1 VLDDGAGMLDLN
13 DFYYF
18 VHVVDCGGF
27 TAASR
32 TLRIPKSTL
41 SHRIQEL
48 ETSLGVRLL
57 HRTSRRFGMTD
68 VGREFYQHA
77 VAMLEHAEEAE
88 AATRR
93 RLTEPKGTV
102 RFTAAIATAEFAMS
116 EVISDFLARY
126 PLVNLI
132 GCATDD
138 FVDIVGQSYD
148 VAVRAHSGPLPD
160 STLVART
167 LAPAPWYLFAG
178 AGYLDAYG
186 VPQTPKDLAKHPSL
200 FMMRVN
206 VAPEWRL
213 RRAKDAGKEVLLRLA
228 PRLIHSDMVG
238 LKNAAI
244 AGLGIVALPGYVCR
258 ADVRSG
264 ALRRVL
270 PDWIAGDSTLTA
282 LVPHRQGLLPAV
294 RAFVDC
300 LATELPKIVVL

>member
-1 VLDDGAGMLDLN
+1 MLDLN

-18 VHVVDCGGF
+18 VQVVDRGGF

-57 HRTSRRFGMTD
+57 HRTSRRFAMTD

-77 VAMLEHAEEAE
+77 VAMLEHAAE
-88 AATRR
+88 AQASTRQH
-93 RLTEPKGTV
+93 LTEPRGTV
-102 RFTAAIATAEFAMS
+102 RFTAAIATTEFALS
-116 EVISDFLARY
+116 GIVSDFLARY

-132 GCATDD
+132 GCALDD
-138 FVDIVGQSYD
+138 YVDIVGQNYD
-148 VAVRAHSGPLPD
+148 VAVRAHSRPLPD

-178 AGYLDAYG
+178 AGHLDKHG
-186 VPQTPKDLAKHPSL
+186 VPRTPKDLARHPSL
-200 FMMRVN
+200 FMMRFN

-213 RRAKDAGKEVLLRLA
+213 RRANDDDREVVLGLA
-228 PRLIHSDMVG
+228 PRLIHSDMVS
-238 LKNAAI
+238 LKQAAI

-258 ADVRSG
+258 DETRSG

-300 LATELPKIVVL
+300 LAAEVPKRVAL